1 MRLIRSAAAAAVLAA
16 PLFAAAA
23 LPVAGEPYVIDKS
36 HAAVTFRVSHL
47 GFADTHG
54 VFRNFDAEIDFNPDD
69 IEAAKVSF
77 TIDASSVDT
86 FWEARDKHVRSADFL
101 DVENHPEITFVS
113 KEVRLVSATEAELV
127 GEVTMKGVT
136 NEETFTVVLNKMG
149 PSPFNKDLTIAGFTV
164 TGEID
169 RTNYGISYAAP
180 AVGAVMPIRIDIEA
194 SPKSQKG
201 S

>member
-1 MRLIRSAAAAAVLAA
+1 MRLTSLIAASALAV
-16 PLFAAAA
+16 AAA
-23 LPVAGEPYVIDKS
+23 LPLAAPVSAEPYVIDKS
-36 HAAVTFRVSHL
+36 HAVVTFRVSHL

-54 VFRNFDAEIDFNPDD
+54 VFREFDAEIDFDPDA
-69 IEAAKVSF
+69 IEEASVAF
-77 TIDASSVDT
+77 TIDAGSVDT

-113 KEVRLVSATEAELV
+113 KEVRLISANEAELV

-136 NEETFTVVLNKMG
+136 NEEVFTVVLNKMG

-169 RTNYGISYAAP
+169 RTDYGITYAAP

>member
-1 MRLIRSAAAAAVLAA
+1 MRFTSLIAASALAV
-16 PLFAAAA
+16 AAA
-23 LPVAGEPYVIDKS
+23 LPLAAPVSAEPYVIDKS
-36 HAAVTFRVSHL
+36 HAVVTFRVSHL

-54 VFRNFDAEIDFNPDD
+54 VFREFDAEIDFDPDA
-69 IEAAKVSF
+69 IEEASVAF
-77 TIDASSVDT
+77 TIDAGSVDT

-113 KEVRLVSATEAELV
+113 KEVRLISANEAELV

-136 NEETFTVVLNKMG
+136 NEEVFTVVLNKMG

-169 RTNYGISYAAP
+169 RTDYGITYAAP

>member
-1 MRLIRSAAAAAVLAA
+1 MRFVSAFAAAAVLAA
-16 PLFAAAA
+16 GFAVAPAPAAA
-23 LPVAGEPYVIDKS
+23 EPYVVDKS

-54 VFRNFDAEIDFNPDD
+54 VFREFDAEIEFDPDA
-69 IEAAKVSF
+69 IEEASVAF
-77 TIDASSVDT
+77 TIDAASVDT

-101 DVENHPEITFVS
+101 DVENHPQITFVS
-113 KEVRLVSATEAELV
+113 KEVRLISANEAELV
-127 GEVTMKGVT
+127 GDVTIRGVT
-136 NEETFTVVLNKMG
+136 QEETFTVVLNKMG
-149 PSPFNKDLTIAGFTV
+149 PSPFNAELTIAGFTV

-169 RTNYGISYAAP
+169 RTRYGIDYAAP
-180 AVGAVMPIRIDIEA
+180 AVGSVMPIRIDLEA